1 MKKND
6 FTSQR
11 NRCDS
16 TDSFT
21 FTISHSLDGYSIDT
35 TTAIDTNN
43 VQELQTRDVLNMQSP
58 MRQVQVKRTTSDYS
72 IGITESFINEVQ
84 DNDLYLS
91 KQQNNENEDENNEEF
106 KNDMVE
112 IMRYESSQDGTDLSI
127 DTTTSGSSMRRF
139 VDAATVTSS
148 TVVPPSKKS
157 FYKIRKV
164 ASKAVTAM
172 MKPLSSSSSS
182 SLHAIDGMPPRP
194 PLNSKINV
202 K

>member
-21 FTISHSLDGYSIDT
+21 FTISHSLDGYSTDT
-35 TTAIDTNN
+35 TTAAIQQ
-43 VQELQTRDVLNMQSP
+43 QELQTRDTLNLQSP

-72 IGITESFINEVQ
+72 IGITESFMNEEK
-84 DNDLYLS
+84 DNNLYLS

-139 VDAATVTSS
+139 VDAATVTST
-148 TVVPPSKKS
+148 TVVPPNKKS

-172 MKPLSSSSSS
+172 MKPLSSSSA
-182 SLHAIDGMPPRP
+182 HAVDGMPPRP
-194 PLNSKINV
+194 PVNSKII
-202 K
+202 